1 MLCIL
6 LLTAIFSVFFYRDC
20 AYYYRMERKKIF
32 ALLKNICFT
41 IVFITIFIFSTT
53 LIYKRIQK
61 KYFYPLTYSQIVFQ
75 FSKEYSLPP
84 ALIFAIIK
92 TESSF
97 DKNAVSKAGAKGL
110 MQITDKTGEFIA
122 KKMNASSF
130 DLFDAKTSV
139 EFGCYYLNYLK
150 QKFPNIET
158 TICAYNA
165 GEGNVASW
173 LKNPLYS
180 TDGKTLKTIPFSETS
195 AYLKKIKKNF
205 AKYEKLYGN
214 ILDK

>member
-1 MLCIL
+1 MNNKK
-6 LLTAIFSVFFYRDC
+6 FFNL
-20 AYYYRMERKKIF
+20 I
-32 ALLKNICFT
+32 KNICFA
-41 IVFITIFIFSTT
+41 IVFITIFVFSAT
-53 LIYKRIQK
+53 LIFKHIQK
-61 KYFYPLTYSQIVFQ
+61 KYFYPLLYSQSVFE

-84 ALIFAIIK
+84 ALVFAIIK

-97 DKNAVSKAGAKGL
+97 DKNAVSSAGAKGL
-110 MQITDKTGEFIA
+110 MQITDKTGKFIA
-122 KKMNASSF
+122 KKLNASSY
-130 DLFDAKTSV
+130 DLFDAKTSIQ
-139 EFGCYYLNYLK
+139 FGCYYINYLK
-150 QKFPNIET
+150 QKFPAIET
-158 TICAYNA
+158 AICAYNA

-180 TDGKTLKTIPFSETS
+180 TDGKTLKTIPFNETS